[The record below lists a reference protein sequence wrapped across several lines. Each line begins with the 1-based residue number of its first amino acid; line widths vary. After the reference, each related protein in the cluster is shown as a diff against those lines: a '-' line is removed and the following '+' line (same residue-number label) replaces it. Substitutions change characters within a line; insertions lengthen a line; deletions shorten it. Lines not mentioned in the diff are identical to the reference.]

1 MANNEN
7 SGSFT
12 MFLFGAVVGAVAGI
26 LLAPRS
32 GSETREQLGDWLK
45 ERREQGE
52 SLLSKIK
59 DLKERIPAKK
69 NQLAAA
75 LKAGKEAYYQTG
87 ETKEESLNV

>member
-1 MANNEN
+1 MANDDNG
-7 SGSFT
+7 SGLT
-12 MFLFGAVVGAVAGI
+12 MFLFGATLGAVAGQ
-26 LLAPRS
+26 LLAPRT

-52 SLLSKIK
+52 GLLDKIK

-75 LKAGKEAYYQTG
+75 LKAGKDAYYAGQA
-87 ETKEESLNV
+87 KEDSLNV